1 MFLEELNYKKQ
12 AGDFHRLANRI
23 YCGHDFCAPDR
34 QRFAARFLGAK
45 FLKKKLAIGLQKGIL
60 TCLIKVYGVA
70 PVAQLDRAS
79 DYGSEGWGFDS
90 LQARHFNKIRAV
102 RIFFSACFLFVKAK
116 FFGRSFDKRQKAFCL
131 A

>member
-45 FLKKKLAIGLQKGIL
+45 FLKKKTCNRAPKGHL
-60 TCLIKVYGVA
+60 NLPY
-70 PVAQLDRAS
+70 
-79 DYGSEGWGFDS
+79 
-90 LQARHFNKIRAV
+90 
-102 RIFFSACFLFVKAK
+102 
-116 FFGRSFDKRQKAFCL
+116 
-131 A
+131 